1 MYVGYPY
8 GLIAR
13 RQQTLMATW
22 VPKPQDKPERETH
35 VYNFSFILIWS
46 LNLNQKLLWFLP
58 PFLLFNVCKHQ
69 YIKKTP
75 EGTRFGEKIKWP
87 RIYISSLNTNI
98 RHHQIQNIGIILED
112 SIDFLRMH
120 FMNWSPTTVKVPKKI
135 FRFFLVLSLCGHIVN
150 HTNIFGALTHGS
162 RG

>member
-22 VPKPQDKPERETH
+22 VPKPQDKPEERLMFTIS
-35 VYNFSFILIWS
+35 VSFWS
-46 LNLNQKLLWFLP
+46 LNLNQKLLWLLP

-69 YIKKTP
+69 YIKKNP
-75 EGTRFGEKIKWP
+75 ERTRFGEKIKWP
-87 RIYISSLNTNI
+87 RIYICSLNTNI
-98 RHHQIQNIGIILED
+98 RYHQIQNIGIILED
-112 SIDFLRMH
+112 SIDLKLLKNAFYELISYDCKSTEKIH
-120 FMNWSPTTVKVPKKI
+120 F
-135 FRFFLVLSLCGHIVN
+135 FVLSLCGHIVN

>member
-1 MYVGYPY
+1 MLVTHMVWLQDANRHWWPPEYQSHKIN
-8 GLIAR
+8 LKER
-13 RQQTLMATW
+13 LMFTIS
-22 VPKPQDKPERETH
+22 V
-35 VYNFSFILIWS
+35 SFWS
-46 LNLNQKLLWFLP
+46 LNLNQKLLWLLP

-75 EGTRFGEKIKWP
+75 ERTRFGEKIKWP
-87 RIYISSLNTNI
+87 RIYICSLNTNI

-135 FRFFLVLSLCGHIVN
+135 FTFFLCFHYVVIL
-150 HTNIFGALTHGS
+150 
-162 RG
+162 